1 MPKHREKSTAHLF
14 NKQEMTHCIAHNI
27 SSPLGWTSEENFAA
41 VLQGRTQLTTHEGK
55 WGLPQSFVASLFD
68 DNAVEERFKSHV
80 GDVGLTLSRFEML
93 VVLSVKQAAEQ
104 GKIDLGNRDVGIVIA
119 TTKGNVELLSPTN
132 QPHIPRQRM
141 LIAPSAEA
149 IARALGNPNTPH
161 VVCNACISGAHAL
174 LFAHHLLELG
184 RYRQVV
190 VCGCDVQS
198 AFIVSGFQS
207 FKAFSQAPCKP
218 FDLYR
223 DGLNLGEAAA
233 TMILSATE
241 PTTQRVW
248 RIEGG
253 AVRNDAYHISSPSKK
268 GEGCYRALMSMGVD
282 DAESIAFVSAHGT
295 ATPYNDEMEAK
306 ALHRAGLSD
315 VPVNAF
321 KGIYG
326 HTMGAAGVLETIL
339 SMMAIEDGIVPPT
352 MGFGELGVSKPLHI
366 SAQQQPTSKRSFVKM
381 LSGFGGCNVAM
392 RWQWTESEPDNNEM
406 QGESYEQPTL
416 TALRYVRITP
426 QGVWIDGHALPVDGT
441 NSALL
446 TAIYKQWANDYPKFY
461 KMDGLSRLA
470 FVAGELLTKAIAGQP
485 SMALADSTAIV
496 FVGNSG
502 SLASDIKYQDT
513 IRQADNFFP
522 SPAHFVYTL
531 PNIATGELAIRHS
544 VYGETAFFI
553 ASQPDEAQI
562 HTLLQTAAM
571 DGEATHV
578 LGGWLEYEAD
588 DHFEAQIALY
598 VVGREE

>member
-1 MPKHREKSTAHLF
+1 
-14 NKQEMTHCIAHNI
+14 MTHCIAHNI

-41 VLQGRTQLTTHEGK
+41 VLQGRTKLATHKGK
-55 WGLPQSFVASLFD
+55 WALPQSFVASLFD
-68 DNAVEERFKSHV
+68 DNTVEERFNSHV
-80 GDVGLTLSRFEML
+80 GDVGLALSRFEKL

-104 GKIDLGNRDVGIVIA
+104 AQINLSSSDVGIVLA

-132 QPHIPRQRM
+132 QPHIPRQRT
-141 LIAPSAEA
+141 LIAPSAAA
-149 IARALGNPNTPH
+149 IAHALGSANTPH

-174 LFAHHLLELG
+174 LFAHRLLEMG
-184 RYRQVV
+184 QYRQVV

-241 PTTQRVW
+241 PTTQRAWHIV
-248 RIEGG
+248 GG

-268 GEGCYRALMSMGVD
+268 GEGCYQALVATGVN
-282 DAESIAFVSAHGT
+282 DAENIAFVSAHGT

-306 ALHRAGLSD
+306 ALHRAGLAA
-315 VPVNAF
+315 VPVNAL

-339 SMMAIEDGIVPPT
+339 SMMSIEDGTVLPT
-352 MGFGELGVSKPLHI
+352 IGFSEFGVSKPLLI
-366 SAQQQPTSKRSFVKM
+366 SAQAQPTSKRSFVKM

-392 RWQWTESEPDNNEM
+392 RWQWGENTANGDET
-406 QGESYEQPTL
+406 QGQSKALLPAL
-416 TALRYVRITP
+416 TPLRRVQITP
-426 QGVWIDGHALPVDGT
+426 QEVQIDGHTLAIDNPNG
-441 NSALL
+441 ALL

-470 FVAGELLTKAIAGQP
+470 FAAGELLTKGTEGLP
-485 SMALADSTAIV
+485 SMALDDNAAIV

-502 SLASDIKYQDT
+502 SLASDIKYQGT
-513 IRQADNFFP
+513 IQQADNFFP

-531 PNIATGELAIRHS
+531 PNIATGELAIRHN
-544 VYGETAFFI
+544 VHGETAFFI
-553 ASQPDEAQI
+553 ASQPHEAQMG
-562 HTLLQTAAM
+562 TLLQSAAM
-571 DGEATHV
+571 DGEAKQV
-578 LGGWLEYEAD
+578 VGGWLEYED
-588 DHFEAQIALY
+588 DTHFEAQITLY
-598 VVGREE
+598 HVERGA

>member
-1 MPKHREKSTAHLF
+1 
-14 NKQEMTHCIAHNI
+14 MTHCIAHNI

-104 GKIDLGNRDVGIVIA
+104 VKIDLGSRDVGIVIA

-132 QPHIPRQRM
+132 QPHIPRQHM

-233 TMILSATE
+233 TMILSTTE

-352 MGFGELGVSKPLHI
+352 MGFGELGVSKPLLI

-392 RWQWTESEPDNNEM
+392 RWQWAKSEPDNNEM
-406 QGESYEQPTL
+406 QGESYAQPTL
-416 TALRYVRITP
+416 TVLRHVRITP
-426 QGVWIDGHALPVDGT
+426 QGVWIDGHALLVDGT

-470 FVAGELLTKAIAGQP
+470 FVAGELLTKATAGQP
-485 SMALADSTAIV
+485 SMVLADSTAIV

-531 PNIATGELAIRHS
+531 PNIATGELAIRHN

-562 HTLLQTAAM
+562 HTLLQTAVM

>member
-1 MPKHREKSTAHLF
+1 
-14 NKQEMTHCIAHNI
+14 MTHCIAHNI

-41 VLQGRTQLTTHEGK
+41 VLQGRTQLTTHKGK

-80 GDVGLTLSRFEML
+80 GDVGLPLSRFEML

-104 GKIDLGNRDVGIVIA
+104 VKIDLGSRDVGIVIA

-282 DAESIAFVSAHGT
+282 NAESIAFVSAHGT

-352 MGFGELGVSKPLHI
+352 MGFSELGVSKPLHI

-392 RWQWTESEPDNNEM
+392 RWHWAKSEPDNNEM
-406 QGESYEQPTL
+406 QGESYAQPTL
-416 TALRYVRITP
+416 TALRHVRITP
-426 QGVWIDGHALPVDGT
+426 QGVWIDGHALSVDGT

-470 FVAGELLTKAIAGQP
+470 FVAGELLTKATAGQL
-485 SMALADSTAIV
+485 SMALADNTAIV

-531 PNIATGELAIRHS
+531 PNIATGELAIRHN

-562 HTLLQTAAM
+562 QTLLQTAVM

-588 DHFEAQIALY
+588 DHFEAQITLY
-598 VVGREE
+598 VVGRKE

>member
-1 MPKHREKSTAHLF
+1 
-14 NKQEMTHCIAHNI
+14 MTHCIAHNI

-68 DNAVEERFKSHV
+68 DNAVEERFNSHV
-80 GDVGLTLSRFEML
+80 GDVGLALSRFEML

-104 GKIDLGNRDVGIVIA
+104 AQINLSSSDVGIVLA

-132 QPHIPRQRM
+132 QPHIPRQRT
-141 LIAPSAEA
+141 LIAPSAAA
-149 IARALGNPNTPH
+149 IAHALGSPNTPH

-174 LFAHHLLELG
+174 LFAHRLLEMG
-184 RYRQVV
+184 QYRQVV

-282 DAESIAFVSAHGT
+282 DAENIAFVSVHGT

-352 MGFGELGVSKPLHI
+352 MGFSELGVSKPLHI

-406 QGESYEQPTL
+406 QGESYAQPTL
-416 TALRYVRITP
+416 TALRHVRITP
-426 QGVWIDGHALPVDGT
+426 KGVWIDGHALPVDGT

-470 FVAGELLTKAIAGQP
+470 FAAGELLTKGTEGLP
-485 SMALADSTAIV
+485 SMALDHSAAIV

-502 SLASDIKYQDT
+502 SLASDIKYQGT
-513 IRQADNFFP
+513 IQQADNFFP

-531 PNIATGELAIRHS
+531 PNIATGELAIRHN
-544 VYGETAFFI
+544 VHGETAFFI
-553 ASQPDEAQI
+553 ASQPHEAQMG
-562 HTLLQTAAM
+562 TLLQSAAM
-571 DGEATHV
+571 DGEAKQV
-578 LGGWLEYEAD
+578 VGGWLEYEAD

>member
-1 MPKHREKSTAHLF
+1 M
-14 NKQEMTHCIAHNI
+14 
-27 SSPLGWTSEENFAA
+27 
-41 VLQGRTQLTTHEGK
+41 
-55 WGLPQSFVASLFD
+55 
-68 DNAVEERFKSHV
+68 
-80 GDVGLTLSRFEML
+80 
-93 VVLSVKQAAEQ
+93 
-104 GKIDLGNRDVGIVIA
+104 
-119 TTKGNVELLSPTN
+119 
-132 QPHIPRQRM
+132 
-141 LIAPSAEA
+141 
-149 IARALGNPNTPH
+149 
-161 VVCNACISGAHAL
+161 
-174 LFAHHLLELG
+174 
-184 RYRQVV
+184 
-190 VCGCDVQS
+190 QS

-233 TMILSATE
+233 TMILSASE
-241 PTTQRVW
+241 PTTQRAW
-248 RIEGG
+248 RIDGG

-282 DAESIAFVSAHGT
+282 DVENLAFVSAHGT

-306 ALHRAGLSD
+306 ALHRAALSD

-352 MGFGELGVSKPLHI
+352 MGFSELGVSKPLHI
-366 SAQQQPTSKRSFVKM
+366 SAQQQSTGKRSFVKM

-392 RWQWTESEPDNNEM
+392 RWQWVESEPDNNEM
-406 QGESYEQPTL
+406 QGESYAQPTL
-416 TALRYVRITP
+416 TALRHVRITP

-470 FVAGELLTKAIAGQP
+470 FVAGELLTKGAEGLP
-485 SMALADSTAIV
+485 SMALDDSTAIV

-531 PNIATGELAIRHS
+531 PNIATGELAIRHN

-562 HTLLQTAAM
+562 HTLLQTAVM

>member
-1 MPKHREKSTAHLF
+1 
-14 NKQEMTHCIAHNI
+14 MTHCIAHNI

-80 GDVGLTLSRFEML
+80 GDVGLPLSRFEML

-104 GKIDLGNRDVGIVIA
+104 VKIDLGSRDVGIVIA

-141 LIAPSAEA
+141 LIGPSAEA

-233 TMILSATE
+233 TMILSGTE
-241 PTTQRVW
+241 PTAQRAW

-282 DAESIAFVSAHGT
+282 DAENIAFVSAHGT

-352 MGFGELGVSKPLHI
+352 MGFSELGVSKPLHI

-406 QGESYEQPTL
+406 QGESYAQPTL
-416 TALRYVRITP
+416 TALRHVRITP

-446 TAIYKQWANDYPKFY
+446 TALYKQWANDYPKFY

-470 FVAGELLTKAIAGQP
+470 FVAGELLTKATAGQP

-531 PNIATGELAIRHS
+531 PNIATGELAIRHN

-562 HTLLQTAAM
+562 QTLLQTAVM

-598 VVGREE
+598 GVGREE

>member
-1 MPKHREKSTAHLF
+1 
-14 NKQEMTHCIAHNI
+14 MTHCIAHNI

-80 GDVGLTLSRFEML
+80 GDVGLPLSRFEML

-104 GKIDLGNRDVGIVIA
+104 VKIDLGSRDVGIVIA

-141 LIAPSAEA
+141 LIGPSAEA

-233 TMILSATE
+233 TMILSGTE
-241 PTTQRVW
+241 PTAQRAW
-248 RIEGG
+248 RIEDG
-253 AVRNDAYHISSPSKK
+253 AVRN
-268 GEGCYRALMSMGVD
+268 
-282 DAESIAFVSAHGT
+282 VSARGT

-352 MGFGELGVSKPLHI
+352 MGFSELGVSKPLHI

-392 RWQWTESEPDNNEM
+392 RWQWTESAPDNNEM
-406 QGESYEQPTL
+406 QGESYAQPTL
-416 TALRYVRITP
+416 TALRHVRITP

-446 TAIYKQWANDYPKFY
+446 TALYKQWANDYPKFY

-470 FVAGELLTKAIAGQP
+470 FVAGELLTKATEGQP
-485 SMALADSTAIV
+485 SMALADNTAIV

-531 PNIATGELAIRHS
+531 PNIATGELTIRHN

-562 HTLLQTAAM
+562 HTLLQTAVM

>member
-1 MPKHREKSTAHLF
+1 
-14 NKQEMTHCIAHNI
+14 MTHCIAHNI

-41 VLQGRTQLTTHEGK
+41 VLQGRTKLATHKGK
-55 WGLPQSFVASLFD
+55 WALPQSFVASLFD
-68 DNAVEERFKSHV
+68 DNAVEERFNSHV
-80 GDVGLTLSRFEML
+80 GDVGLALSRFEML

-104 GKIDLGNRDVGIVIA
+104 AQINLSSSDVGIVLA

-132 QPHIPRQRM
+132 QPHIPRQRT
-141 LIAPSAEA
+141 LIAPSAAA
-149 IARALGNPNTPH
+149 IAHALGSPNTPH

-174 LFAHHLLELG
+174 LFAHRLLEMG
-184 RYRQVV
+184 QYRQVV

-233 TMILSATE
+233 TMILSTAE
-241 PTTQRVW
+241 PTTQRAWHIV
-248 RIEGG
+248 GG

-268 GEGCYRALMSMGVD
+268 GEGCYRALVATGVN

-306 ALHRAGLSD
+306 ALHRAGLST
-315 VPVNAF
+315 VPVNAL

-339 SMMAIEDGIVPPT
+339 SMMSIEDGTVLPT
-352 MGFGELGVSKPLHI
+352 IGFSELGVSKPLLI
-366 SAQQQPTSKRSFVKM
+366 SAQAQPTSKRSFVKM

-392 RWQWTESEPDNNEM
+392 RWQWGENTAHGNET
-406 QGESYEQPTL
+406 QGQSKALLPAL
-416 TALRYVRITP
+416 TPLRRVQITP
-426 QGVWIDGHALPVDGT
+426 QEVQIDGQTLAIDNPNG
-441 NSALL
+441 ALL

-470 FVAGELLTKAIAGQP
+470 FVTGELLTKATARQP
-485 SMALADSTAIV
+485 SMALADNTAIV

-531 PNIATGELAIRHS
+531 PNIATGELAIRHN
-544 VYGETAFFI
+544 VHGETAFFI
-553 ASQPDEAQI
+553 ASQPDEEQI
-562 HTLLQTAAM
+562 HTLLQTAVM

>member
-1 MPKHREKSTAHLF
+1 
-14 NKQEMTHCIAHNI
+14 MTHCIAHNI

-41 VLQGRTQLTTHEGK
+41 VLQGRTKLATHKGK
-55 WGLPQSFVASLFD
+55 WALPQSFVASLFD
-68 DNAVEERFKSHV
+68 DNAVEERFNSHV
-80 GDVGLTLSRFEML
+80 GDVGLALSRFEML

-104 GKIDLGNRDVGIVIA
+104 AQINLSSSDVGIVLA

-132 QPHIPRQRM
+132 QPHIPRQRT
-141 LIAPSAEA
+141 LIAPSAAA
-149 IARALGNPNTPH
+149 IAHALGSPNTPH

-174 LFAHHLLELG
+174 LFAHRLLEMG
-184 RYRQVV
+184 QYRQVV

-233 TMILSATE
+233 TMILSTAE
-241 PTTQRVW
+241 PTTQRAWHIV
-248 RIEGG
+248 GG

-268 GEGCYRALMSMGVD
+268 GEGCYRALVATGVN

-306 ALHRAGLSD
+306 ALHRAGLST
-315 VPVNAF
+315 VPVNAL

-339 SMMAIEDGIVPPT
+339 SMMSIEDGTVLPT
-352 MGFGELGVSKPLHI
+352 IGFSELGVSKPLLI
-366 SAQQQPTSKRSFVKM
+366 SAQAQPTSKRSFVKM

-392 RWQWTESEPDNNEM
+392 RWQWGENTAHGNET
-406 QGESYEQPTL
+406 QGQSKALLPAL
-416 TALRYVRITP
+416 TPLRRVQITP
-426 QGVWIDGHALPVDGT
+426 QEVQIDGQTLAIDNPNG
-441 NSALL
+441 ALL

-470 FVAGELLTKAIAGQP
+470 FVTGELLTKATARQP
-485 SMALADSTAIV
+485 SMALADNTAIV

-531 PNIATGELAIRHS
+531 PNIATGELAIRHN

-553 ASQPDEAQI
+553 ASQPDEEQI
-562 HTLLQTAAM
+562 HTLLQTAVM

>member
-1 MPKHREKSTAHLF
+1 
-14 NKQEMTHCIAHNI
+14 MTHCIAHNI

-104 GKIDLGNRDVGIVIA
+104 VKIDLGSRDVGIVIA

-141 LIAPSAEA
+141 LIAPSAEV

-233 TMILSATE
+233 TMILSTTE

-282 DAESIAFVSAHGT
+282 NVESIAFVSAHGT

-352 MGFGELGVSKPLHI
+352 MGFSELGVSKPLLI

-406 QGESYEQPTL
+406 QGESYAQPTL
-416 TALRYVRITP
+416 TALRHVRITP

-446 TAIYKQWANDYPKFY
+446 RAIYKQWANDYPKFY
-461 KMDGLSRLA
+461 KMDCLSRLA
-470 FVAGELLTKAIAGQP
+470 FVAGELLTKATAGQP

-531 PNIATGELAIRHS
+531 PNIATGELAIRHN

-562 HTLLQTAAM
+562 HTLLQTAVM